1 MPLPVD
7 MPEKWC
13 GAYGVILALAELWRR
28 RNGQLTARPRYDVSA
43 ADILRA
49 FCLQNAGD
57 HDETVRR
64 WRRNGR
70 FCVEHGGIFPM
81 GFFACRDGH
90 VAILGRSRRDWRNIR
105 AAIGDP
111 DWAKADAFENP
122 FAIAQESAAA
132 DTLLEASLAAFTR
145 DELLQRGLASG
156 AVIAPVYSQAEA
168 LERGV
173 FRDDFVTDDGPAMPF
188 LVDHAGAS
196 IRAGRE
202 SEPPPVAAIDAP
214 LAGMRCIELC
224 WVWSGPMV
232 GQILADL
239 GAEVIKVEA
248 PERFDLYRTRGLETK
263 RGKMDERTRIES
275 SIYFHSLNRNKVGL
289 ALDLKQAQGVAIM
302 KRLASTSELL
312 IENFTVGT
320 MDRLGLGAEALAE
333 ANPALVQFSM
343 SGPGRGSAVQDLR
356 SYGLVLSA
364 LAGAETRPG

>member
-1 MPLPVD
+1 MPSRRTLPLSASARIGVADGNRSVAYAKRWLQLLGGPPSTEAEAVRIAIVPGDLQSDPAMAFPEAECIVRLWDFQVGKPGSGALASAASGASAVIGHADSSTVPLPVD

-28 RNGQLTARPRYDVSA
+28 RNGQLAARPRYDVSA

-70 FCVEHGGIFPM
+70 LCVEHGGIFPM

-122 FAIAQESAAA
+122 FAIAQESAEA
-132 DTLLEASLAAFTR
+132 DALLEASLAAFTR
-145 DELLQRGLASG
+145 DELLQRGLAAG

-168 LERGV
+168 LARGV
-173 FRDDFVTDDGPAMPF
+173 FREDFVTDDGPAMPF
-188 LVDHAGAS
+188 LVDHASES

-248 PERFDLYRTRGLETK
+248 PERFDLYRTRGL
-263 RGKMDERTRIES
+263 GDEA
-275 SIYFHSLNRNKVGL
+275 G
-289 ALDLKQAQGVAIM
+289 
-302 KRLASTSELL
+302 
-312 IENFTVGT
+312 ENG
-320 MDRLGLGAEALAE
+320 
-333 ANPALVQFSM
+333 
-343 SGPGRGSAVQDLR
+343 
-356 SYGLVLSA
+356 
-364 LAGAETRPG
+364 